1 MFYSTTSWFQKA
13 TLAIGIGT
21 TLYVLFKDLV
31 RDQEAK
37 SESKSRKKVMI
48 LVDET
53 TSEEDIKKW
62 SDYDL
67 FLASRSTLLSKH
79 TSRLES
85 YVSHPSKALR
95 CDDPDSILTFLK
107 HLDINIL
114 VWNAHWSSERLK
126 TQCENLVYILVE

>member
-48 LVDET
+48 LVDEVNM
-53 TSEEDIKKW
+53 
-62 SDYDL
+62 L
-67 FLASRSTLLSKH
+67 
-79 TSRLES
+79 
-85 YVSHPSKALR
+85 
-95 CDDPDSILTFLK
+95 
-107 HLDINIL
+107 NII
-114 VWNAHWSSERLK
+114 
-126 TQCENLVYILVE
+126 C